1 MIAKVLGIGDL
12 MSGLMVLMATV
23 FPAAWIIFFAKYLI
37 LKGGIF
43 AAMGNIVSMIDVAC
57 GIYMIFLAFGHG
69 FLVLNIIAIVF
80 LMQKGLASL
89 ISF

>member
-12 MSGLMVLMATV
+12 MSGFMVLMASV
-23 FPAAWIIFFAKYLI
+23 FPASWVVFFAKYLL

-43 AAMGNIVSMIDVAC
+43 AAMGNIISMIDVAI
-57 GIYMIFLAFGHG
+57 GVYMIFLAFGHG
-69 FLVLNIIAIVF
+69 FLIINIIVIVF

-89 ISF
+89 VSF